1 MDDAQSPCK
10 KIKRGFILP
19 SAAFTLKTSRI
30 KYYRELKKKPEL
42 GDVIYGRIV
51 QVGQH
56 SSLENRSGRIHT
68 IHNGTTAICVFS
80 NRYAPDYYEAFVPEE
95 YLPEV
100 DLIARSGVVGTVRTK
115 NSLIKDPT
123 RVQILGYVCTGEGEV
138 LNTLKHPLVVP
149 RRQEKQF
156 PRSRMILVCGTTMNS
171 GKSVAAAA
179 CCWGLSSLGHSVRGS
194 KITGTASLKDILN
207 MNDAGAHSFS
217 DFTFLGYPATY
228 MLSREQVLGI
238 FNDLDLKF
246 ANNPNN
252 YWVIELAD
260 GINQRETAML
270 LESEEVQRRIHRLIF
285 CANDAF
291 SALGGLDYLKQRFG
305 LTPHLLSGICTSSP
319 LHVRELTEVVDIPVL
334 NSMNVDIGV
343 VKKHLLA

>member
-1 MDDAQSPCK
+1 MTESQVPLK
-10 KIKRGFILP
+10 KIKRGYILP
-19 SAAFTLKTSRI
+19 SAAFTLKTSQL
-30 KYYRELKKKPEL
+30 KYYRETDRKPAM
-42 GDVIYGRIV
+42 GDVVYGRIV
-51 QVGQH
+51 QVAQH

-68 IHNGTTAICVFS
+68 IQNGTLAIFVFG
-80 NRYAPDYYEAFVPEE
+80 NRYAPDYFEAFVPED

-100 DLIARSGVVGTVRTK
+100 DLVARSGLIGTVKTK
-115 NSLIKDPT
+115 NNLIKDPT
-123 RVQILGYVCTGEGEV
+123 RVQVLGYVCDAAGEV
-138 LNTLKHPLVVP
+138 INTLNHPLVVP
-149 RRQEKQF
+149 KKAEKSF
-156 PRSRMILVCGTTMNS
+156 PRSKLVLVCGTTMNS

-179 CCWGLSSLGHSVRGS
+179 ACWGLSTLGHTVRGS

-207 MNDAGAHSFS
+207 MNDAGAQLFS

-228 MLSREQVLGI
+228 MLSRSQVTGI
-238 FNDLDLKF
+238 FNSLDLKF

-270 LESEEVQRRIHRLIF
+270 LESEEVTSRIHKLIF

-291 SALGGLDYLKQRFG
+291 SALGGLDYLKHRFG
-305 LTPHLLSGICTSSP
+305 LKPDLLSGICTSSP

-334 NSMNVDIGV
+334 NSMNVDIDV
-343 VKKHLLA
+343 VKKHLIG